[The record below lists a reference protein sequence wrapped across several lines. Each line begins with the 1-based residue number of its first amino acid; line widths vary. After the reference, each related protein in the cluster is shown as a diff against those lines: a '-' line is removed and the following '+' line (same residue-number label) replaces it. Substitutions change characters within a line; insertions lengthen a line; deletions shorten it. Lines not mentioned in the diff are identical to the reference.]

1 MYHLQYGYRTLEPS
15 CLETK
20 ELLKRLIL
28 KQVLAK
34 KKFMTKGD
42 TAPWL
47 HPFNVPVKIDTEIMA
62 SILERGVAQV
72 HSERVNMHSEQVNVG
87 LK

>member
-1 MYHLQYGYRTLEPS
+1 
-15 CLETK
+15 
-20 ELLKRLIL
+20 
-28 KQVLAK
+28 
-34 KKFMTKGD
+34 MTKGD

-47 HPFNVPVKIDTEIMA
+47 HPFNVPVKIDTEIVA

-72 HSERVNMHSEQVNVG
+72 RSERVDVHSEQVNFG

>member
-1 MYHLQYGYRTLEPS
+1 M
-15 CLETK
+15 
-20 ELLKRLIL
+20 IL
-28 KQVLAK
+28 KQVLGNK
-34 KKFMTKGD
+34 QKSMTKGD

-47 HPFNVPVKIDTEIMA
+47 HPFNVPVPMKMDTGIMV

-72 HSERVNMHSEQVNVG
+72 RSERVDVHSEQVNVG

>member
-1 MYHLQYGYRTLEPS
+1 
-15 CLETK
+15 
-20 ELLKRLIL
+20 
-28 KQVLAK
+28 
-34 KKFMTKGD
+34 MTKGD
-42 TAPWL
+42 TPPWL

-72 HSERVNMHSEQVNVG
+72 HSERVDVHSEQVNVG